1 MPRTK
6 SLTALDSQ
14 VVSLATQFGS
24 AVAKVVRDNIA
35 AEVAKALRGLSAKN
49 GVAKSGGGG
58 GRGRRQRADGA
69 AVQKRLIDALAG
81 AKKGLRTGEL
91 TAKTGIHRGAVEYHL
106 RALRTKRRA
115 RVVGTRGK
123 ARWFAAK

>member
-35 AEVAKALRGLSAKN
+35 AEVAKALRGMSAKN
-49 GVAKSGGGG
+49 GAAKTSGGG
-58 GRGRRQRADGA
+58 RRRRADGA
-69 AVQKRLIDALAG
+69 AVQKRLLDALAG
-81 AKKGLRTGEL
+81 VKKGLRTGEL

-106 RALRTKRRA
+106 RALRTKRQA

-123 ARWFAAK
+123 ARWFAAR